1 MLVIAFD
8 ESRFCLLQILLLV
21 ISVATLDEIT
31 PYRRV
36 TLFVSLPWMTERFSP
51 IFSAKKV
58 ISDALKVGFRTLHE
72 VAAEAFIIIV
82 AIALASLS
90 PWQQ

>member
-8 ESRFCLLQILLLV
+8 ESRFCLLQIVLLV

-36 TLFVSLPWMTERFSP
+36 TLFVSLLWMTERFPP
-51 IFSAKKV
+51 IFPTKTV
-58 ISDALKVGFRTLHE
+58 ISDALKVCFRTLHE
-72 VAAEAFIIIV
+72 EAIIIIV
-82 AIALASLS
+82 TLASLS

>member
-1 MLVIAFD
+1 MLVITFD
-8 ESRFCLLQILLLV
+8 ESRFCLLQSLLLV

-36 TLFVSLPWMTERFSP
+36 TLFVSLLWMTERFPP
-51 IFSAKKV
+51 IFSAKTV
-58 ISDALKVGFRTLHE
+58 ISDALKVCFRTLHE
-72 VAAEAFIIIV
+72 EAIIIIV
-82 AIALASLS
+82 ALASLS